1 MIRARVVQVKAS
13 GPAVS
18 PVTSADFRA
27 FVSMWFPDRTTPFTE
42 LVSQRPS
49 SLADDRDPRGQQPV
63 HVLLIEDDGAI
74 SEMYRVQL
82 EYDGYRVSIA
92 TTGKGGFDAMG
103 AARPDI
109 VLLDLL
115 LPDRSGL
122 EIMADIKERFP
133 NHPPVVILSNYGE
146 PTMIE
151 RGISLGAMEY
161 LVKSRV
167 TPASVS
173 EAIPGWIDQARRG
186 QSGPRN

>member
-1 MIRARVVQVKAS
+1 MVEVRAPR
-13 GPAVS
+13 PAVLA
-18 PVTSADFRA
+18 PMSADFQA
-27 FVSMWFPDRTTPFTE
+27 SVSLWLPDRNGSLTE
-42 LVSQRPS
+42 ITSRHPS
-49 SLADDRDPRGQQPV
+49 SLIQDRDPRGHQPT

-82 EYDGYRVSIA
+82 EYDGYLVSVA
-92 TTGKGGFDAMG
+92 TTGQGGFDAL
-103 AARPDI
+103 AASRPDI

-122 EIMADIKERFP
+122 EIMSDIKERFP
-133 NHPPVVILSNYGE
+133 HHPPVVILSNYGE

-151 RGISLGAMEY
+151 RGMSLGATEY

-173 EAIPGWIDQARRG
+173 QSIPGWIDQARRG

>member
-1 MIRARVVQVKAS
+1 
-13 GPAVS
+13 
-18 PVTSADFRA
+18 
-27 FVSMWFPDRTTPFTE
+27 
-42 LVSQRPS
+42 
-49 SLADDRDPRGQQPV
+49 
-63 HVLLIEDDGAI
+63 
-74 SEMYRVQL
+74 MYRVQL
-82 EYDGYRVSIA
+82 EYDGYRVTIA
-92 TTGKGGFDAMG
+92 TTGQGGFDALG
-103 AARPDI
+103 ASRPDI

-133 NHPPVVILSNYGE
+133 HHPPVVILSNYGE

-173 EAIPGWIDQARRG
+173 QAIPGWIDQARRG
-186 QSGPRN
+186 LSGPRH

>member
-1 MIRARVVQVKAS
+1 MTSVDFQAVV
-13 GPAVS
+13 
-18 PVTSADFRA
+18 
-27 FVSMWFPDRTTPFTE
+27 WLWLPDRATQLAEFA
-42 LVSQRPS
+42 SRHPS
-49 SLADDRDPRGQQPV
+49 SFIRDRDARGRRPI

-82 EYDGYRVSIA
+82 EYDGYRVSIV
-92 TTGKGGFDAMG
+92 TTGQAGFDAL
-103 AARPDI
+103 AASPPDI

-133 NHPPVVILSNYGE
+133 HHPPVVILSNYGE

-151 RGISLGAMEY
+151 RGISLGAIEY

-167 TPASVS
+167 TPASLS
-173 EAIPGWIDQARRG
+173 LAIPGWIDQARRG
-186 QSGPRN
+186 QSETRT

>member
-1 MIRARVVQVKAS
+1 MEELRAKGPLVLTPDFEFVASLWLPDLQGRTRVFVP
-13 GPAVS
+13 GRS
-18 PVTSADFRA
+18 PS
-27 FVSMWFPDRTTPFTE
+27 FVGERD
-42 LVSQRPS
+42 S
-49 SLADDRDPRGQQPV
+49 SKRQTI

-82 EYDGYRVSIA
+82 EYDGYQVTVAA
-92 TTGKGGFDAMG
+92 TGENGFATM
-103 AARPDI
+103 AAAHPDI

-146 PTMIE
+146 PTMID
-151 RGISLGAMEY
+151 RGISLGALEY

-173 EAIPGWIDQARRG
+173 QSIPGWIELARRDR
-186 QSGPRN
+186 PEPHN